1 MPTQTPASAP
11 RGTQKVSR
19 SAVAAPARKPTT
31 KQKKS
36 ASSPRRRPKKPNIFV
51 RFLHGLVRRL
61 YFGSKTLFKFALF
74 IPILVFMVWFS
85 YTVDRSGLFQGEL
98 APRRIVDLM
107 LQGYDVSN
115 FEQMN
120 EIEREVVQLF
130 AQDVPDTPEVIGIG
144 SSRVLQFTRELV
156 GTESFFNMGVTGAEV
171 RDNMTSYYKM
181 VCYGKAPK
189 VLIWSVDPWVLYGDE
204 AAFDKRADEKLYNE
218 FLTKVPSSA
227 LTAVC
232 CMTPHSG
239 MPTPTRCA
247 PLPPKPAPRSTAYI
261 WKGSTRFPPSRKKRL
276 TSLSSMRKTRAPR

>member
-36 ASSPRRRPKKPNIFV
+36 APSPRRRPKKPNIFV

-85 YTVDRSGLFQGEL
+85 YTVDRSGLFQGAL

-107 LQGYDVSN
+107 LQGYDVTN
-115 FEQMN
+115 FEQMD
-120 EIEREVVQLF
+120 EREVVQLF
-130 AQDVPDTPEVIGIG
+130 AQDVPETPEAIGIG
-144 SSRVLQFTRELV
+144 SSRVLQFNRENTGV
-156 GTESFFNMGVTGAEV
+156 ESFFNMGVTGADV

-181 VCYGKAPK
+181 VTYGKAPK
-189 VLIWSVDPWVLYGDE
+189 VLLWSIDPWVFYGSE
-204 AAFDKRADEKLYNE
+204 AAFDARADADLQ
-218 FLTKVPSSA
+218 
-227 LTAVC
+227 
-232 CMTPHSG
+232 
-239 MPTPTRCA
+239 
-247 PLPPKPAPRSTAYI
+247 
-261 WKGSTRFPPSRKKRL
+261 
-276 TSLSSMRKTRAPR
+276 

>member
-1 MPTQTPASAP
+1 MPTQTSASAP

-31 KQKKS
+31 KQKNPLPHR
-36 ASSPRRRPKKPNIFV
+36 ADAPKAKYL
-51 RFLHGLVRRL
+51 RSLLHGLVRRL

-156 GTESFFNMGVTGAEV
+156 GTDSFST
-171 RDNMTSYYKM
+171 
-181 VCYGKAPK
+181 
-189 VLIWSVDPWVLYGDE
+189 W
-204 AAFDKRADEKLYNE
+204 
-218 FLTKVPSSA
+218 A
-227 LTAVC
+227 LPAR
-232 CMTPHSG
+232 M
-239 MPTPTRCA
+239 CA
-247 PLPPKPAPRSTAYI
+247 IT
-261 WKGSTRFPPSRKKRL
+261 
-276 TSLSSMRKTRAPR
+276 

>member
-1 MPTQTPASAP
+1 MLLPPRPASPPQNKKIRSLTAQTP
-11 RGTQKVSR
+11 QKAKYLR
-19 SAVAAPARKPTT
+19 SL
-31 KQKKS
+31 
-36 ASSPRRRPKKPNIFV
+36 
-51 RFLHGLVRRL
+51 LHGLVRRL

-156 GTESFFNMGVTGAEV
+156 GTDSFST
-171 RDNMTSYYKM
+171 
-181 VCYGKAPK
+181 
-189 VLIWSVDPWVLYGDE
+189 W
-204 AAFDKRADEKLYNE
+204 
-218 FLTKVPSSA
+218 A
-227 LTAVC
+227 LPAR
-232 CMTPHSG
+232 M
-239 MPTPTRCA
+239 CA
-247 PLPPKPAPRSTAYI
+247 IT
-261 WKGSTRFPPSRKKRL
+261 
-276 TSLSSMRKTRAPR
+276 

>member
-1 MPTQTPASAP
+1 MPTQTPASAL

-36 ASSPRRRPKKPNIFV
+36 APSPRRRPKKPNIFV

-61 YFGSKTLFKFALF
+61 YFWQQNVVQVCPVHSHS
-74 IPILVFMVWFS
+74 VFMVWFS

-144 SSRVLQFTRELV
+144 SSRVLQSHGNLSEPTV
-156 GTESFFNMGVTGAEV
+156 FFNMGRYRRG
-171 RDNMTSYYKM
+171 
-181 VCYGKAPK
+181 
-189 VLIWSVDPWVLYGDE
+189 
-204 AAFDKRADEKLYNE
+204 
-218 FLTKVPSSA
+218 
-227 LTAVC
+227 
-232 CMTPHSG
+232 
-239 MPTPTRCA
+239 CA
-247 PLPPKPAPRSTAYI
+247 R
-261 WKGSTRFPPSRKKRL
+261 
-276 TSLSSMRKTRAPR
+276 

>member
-31 KQKKS
+31 KRKNPLPHR
-36 ASSPRRRPKKPNIFV
+36 ADTPKAKYL
-51 RFLHGLVRRL
+51 RSLLHGLVRRL

-156 GTESFFNMGVTGAEV
+156 GTDSFST
-171 RDNMTSYYKM
+171 
-181 VCYGKAPK
+181 
-189 VLIWSVDPWVLYGDE
+189 W
-204 AAFDKRADEKLYNE
+204 
-218 FLTKVPSSA
+218 A
-227 LTAVC
+227 LPAR
-232 CMTPHSG
+232 M
-239 MPTPTRCA
+239 CA
-247 PLPPKPAPRSTAYI
+247 IT
-261 WKGSTRFPPSRKKRL
+261 
-276 TSLSSMRKTRAPR
+276 